1 MNLGLSTASVH
12 ADLEDQSVRRGVRET
27 PTPTPVGGPA
37 RQWEGKPNPSIVLHR
52 VFFWWEKKQFTVEMT
67 TAFCL
72 LKRGEPG

>member
-1 MNLGLSTASVH
+1 M
-12 ADLEDQSVRRGVRET
+12 
-27 PTPTPVGGPA
+27 GGPA